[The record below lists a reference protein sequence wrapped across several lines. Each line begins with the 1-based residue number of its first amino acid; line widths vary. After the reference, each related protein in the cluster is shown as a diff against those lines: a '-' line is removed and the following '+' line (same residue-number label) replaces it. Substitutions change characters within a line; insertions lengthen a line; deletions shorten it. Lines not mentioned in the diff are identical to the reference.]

1 MSIRSKK
8 AKAICLAGSLAATA
22 LWSAAARAYIT
33 VGDFENGNNEG
44 FFDWTISNGG
54 SDNGYNPGA
63 TPSTDLPS
71 PFYGYSSEG
80 ATLGSSALTFTGPTA
95 NTSGYY
101 QGLSWKSE
109 WETDTEGNAAAQD
122 AVTNKFYEMDVTY
135 NTAEWSGESYANLA
149 LIVNW
154 ASQGQASSGFTALA
168 PNNTPA
174 GSANGYPAYDS
185 SNSAFPGG
193 WDPSDY
199 PGTTTRTLVWDYADY
214 VPSGGTETLGQM
226 IGPDPAWLEF
236 IVVSSSDAVGTF
248 HFDNVRLSNNQ
259 VNATWTNQAGAN
271 ADGTYH
277 WGTLTNWNGTS
288 LPSNPGDI
296 VTFGNAVGA
305 PTTITLNGDEEFQVS
320 VGTMNFTS
328 GESYTIAQGTGGTL
342 TLNGNTPSLTYS
354 QNFAASTLTTTNG
367 VAQINDAFGNHT
379 ISAPVSLATSVD
391 IAVGQATNTFTI
403 SGNISGNGGI
413 DLVSTTMAL
422 SAGTVLLSGSNSYS
436 GGTTVTG
443 GTLLIGTAA
452 ALPANSKANIS
463 GGLLQLAPGATGG
476 TLSSVTISANGVLD
490 ITNNHIFINYGSGSD
505 PLGTIYG
512 YLQSGFNNGGW
523 NGTGIIS
530 SAAQVMTNGLK
541 YGVGFADGN
550 DGTQAVAGL
559 SSGQIELKYTLL
571 GDANLDGGVNGSD
584 FSILA
589 ANFGLGVTNWDQGNF
604 FYASSVNGSDFSA
617 LAANF
622 GQGDS
627 GADDLA
633 TPADVAALDAFAAAN
648 GLPLPVIGAVPE
660 PATVGLLLLS
670 GAALSTRR
678 RRRT

>member
-1 MSIRSKK
+1 MSIRKK
-8 AKAICLAGSLAATA
+8 NAKAICLAGSLAATA

-54 SDNGYNPGA
+54 SDNNYNPGA
-63 TPSTDLPS
+63 TPSVDLPS
-71 PFYGYSSEG
+71 PFYTYSSEG
-80 ATLGSSALTFTGPTA
+80 ATLGSSALAFTGPTA

-109 WETDTEGNAAAQD
+109 WENDAQGNSALQD
-122 AVTNKFYEMDVTY
+122 VVDNKFYEMDVTY
-135 NTAEWSGESYANLA
+135 NSAEWSGANYANLGLVINYSSA
-149 LIVNW
+149 GGTNNGFLTL
-154 ASQGQASSGFTALA
+154 SPKGEQSYQGF
-168 PNNTPA
+168 
-174 GSANGYPAYDS
+174 PAYDT
-185 SNSAFPGG
+185 SNQNFPGG
-193 WDPSDY
+193 WDPTDY
-199 PGTTTRTLVWDYADY
+199 PGTTTRTLIWDYGDY
-214 VPSGGTETLGQM
+214 VPSGSTQTLSQL
-226 IGPDPAWLEF
+226 IGPDPQWVEF
-236 IVVSSSDAVGTF
+236 ILVTSSNVVGTF
-248 HFDNVRLSNNQ
+248 HFDNFRLNNNQ
-259 VNATWTNQAGAN
+259 VNATWTNQAGMN

-296 VTFGNAVGA
+296 VTFGNSIGV

-328 GESYTIAQGTGGTL
+328 GVSYTIAQGTGGTL

-354 QNFAASTLTTTNG
+354 QNFAASTLTTTNA

-422 SAGTVLLSGSNSYS
+422 SAGTVALSGSNTYG

-443 GTLLIGTAA
+443 GTLLISKAS
-452 ALPANSKANIS
+452 ALPANSNVNIT
-463 GGLLQLAPGATGG
+463 GGLLQLATNATGE
-476 TLSSVTISANGVLD
+476 TLSSLTISGNATLD
-490 ITNNHIFINYGSGSD
+490 IANNHIFINYGSNSD
-505 PLGTIYG
+505 PLSSIYG
-512 YLQSGFNNGGW
+512 YLKSGFNNGAW
-523 NGTGIIS
+523 NGPGIIS
-530 SAAQVMTNGLK
+530 SAAQVPTNGLQ
-541 YGVGFADGN
+541 YGVGFADGD
-550 DGTQAVAGL
+550 DGTHAVAGL
-559 SSGQIELKYTLL
+559 SSGQIELKYTLV
-571 GDANLDGGVNGSD
+571 GDANLDGSVNGSD

-604 FYASSVNGSDFSA
+604 LFSSSVNGSDFSA

-627 GADDLA
+627 GADDLV

-648 GLPLPVIGAVPE
+648 GLPAPVIGAVPE
-660 PATVGLLLLS
+660 PASVGLLLVC
-670 GAALSTRR
+670 GTALSARR
-678 RRRT
+678 KRRT